1 MCESFRKQNLDACII
16 RIAKKIELCLWMDSN
31 LELIIGYG
39 KKVDKVS
46 AFGSLVSFCGD
57 QASSSDN
64 CEE

>member
-1 MCESFRKQNLDACII
+1 
-16 RIAKKIELCLWMDSN
+16 MDSN

-39 KKVDKVS
+39 NKKVDKVS